1 MEELAAREP
10 EVLPPAAPGAPST
23 RRPRSPWQGT
33 DWWLLAGITLL
44 GAVLRFWRL
53 GYPHRFVF
61 DETYY
66 AKDACLYLGHALSFC
81 HAPAPATVAGALGIG
96 SEQSF
101 VHPELGKWLI
111 AAGEWLFGYNTWGW
125 RVPSAL
131 FGTGLVVLGFLL
143 GRRLFGRSGG
153 AAAGFLVAID
163 FVLIEQSRLA
173 MLDIFLAFFV
183 VLGFLFVVLDHDRV
197 LAPLPRPGSRLDLRW
212 RIAAGLAFGAACAVK
227 WSGAYA
233 LAGATVLMLFW
244 NVSAALRRSKAQ
256 VALEPRVGLRPGAE
270 AVVTV
275 AALAVPAA
283 ALYLISY
290 GKWFVQ
296 HHFSFSAFVHLQHAM
311 LSYQLHLN
319 TPNPYQARA
328 WTWPFEIRPIAY
340 WHIAG
345 NLNAHQI
352 LLFPNPGVWWAAI
365 PAGLWMLYRA
375 ARRRHWPERI
385 VMTGWLVQYLPWL
398 AVSRP
403 LFFFYMTPVT
413 PFMDLA
419 LAGGLLALA
428 ASSPFRR
435 RLVVV
440 YLIGMAALLAYYYP
454 GLVGALHP
462 RL

>member
-1 MEELAAREP
+1 MEELVAREP
-10 EVLPPAAPGAPST
+10 ELAPPVTPAAADP
-23 RRPRSPWQGT
+23 RRRWQGA
-33 DWWLLAGITLL
+33 DWWLLAGVTVL
-44 GAVLRFWRL
+44 GALLRFWRL

-66 AKDACLYLGHALSFC
+66 AKDACLYLGHSLAYC
-81 HAPAPATVAGALGIG
+81 HAPAPATAAGALGIG
-96 SEQSF
+96 PEQSF

-111 AAGEWLFGYNTWGW
+111 ALGEKAIGYNTLGW
-125 RVPSAL
+125 RVPSAVV
-131 FGTGLVVLGFLL
+131 GTALVALVFLL
-143 GRRLFGRSGG
+143 GRRLFGRWGG
-153 AAAGFLVAID
+153 AAAGFLAAID

-183 VLGFLFVVLDHDRV
+183 VAGFLFVAVERDRV
-197 LAPLPRPGSRLDLRW
+197 RAMGSAPGRLDLRW
-212 RIAAGLAFGAACAVK
+212 RLAAGLAFGAACAVK

-233 LAGATVLMLFW
+233 LAGAGALMLAW
-244 NVSAALRRSKAQ
+244 NIGAARRRPASQNGPGVGAE
-256 VALEPRVGLRPGAE
+256 VAGTLAAVGLP
-270 AVVTV
+270 AV
-275 AALAVPAA
+275 AV
-283 ALYLISY
+283 YLISY
-290 GKWFVQ
+290 GKWFSQ
-296 HHFSFSAFVHLQHAM
+296 HHFSFRAFGHLQHAM
-311 LSYQLHLN
+311 LSYQLHLT
-319 TPNPYQARA
+319 TPNPYETRA
-328 WTWPFEIRPIAY
+328 WTWPFQIRPIAY
-340 WHIAG
+340 WHVAG
-345 NLNAHQI
+345 HLDAHQI
-352 LLFPNPGVWWAAI
+352 LLFPNPGVWWAAL

-375 ARRRHWPERI
+375 IWRRNGPEPI

-428 ASSPFRR
+428 ASSPFRK